1 MSRCLPDATKTLP
14 LALFLLLSSCM
25 AAGSSDDDDATGGTG
40 GTTAGT
46 GGGSAATGGSSAGT
60 GGSSAGTGGSSGTG
74 SLPADPAC
82 PTTRGWSTDTQ
93 YGLLQVERYVLRN
106 NVWNQTAAGAGAQTL
121 WVNSTRCWGAD
132 ASHTDAAP
140 KGTVKSYVDIA
151 RGWTISTPGF
161 ANPAHGLAIR
171 VSDLRRANIH
181 WKMVAPTTGRTWA
194 LWDIYFHETNNP
206 GADRAPMN
214 LMIQQRIVDSDGW
227 MQSDSN
233 PWPRVMIGGYSFREK
248 RETST
253 VSSTRNRV
261 QLYVDQSAG
270 AVLGVDSMTLDLK
283 AVIDYYVA
291 QGQIKATDYLTSIQA
306 GWEIVSGGT
315 YETKDFWTAVQDEPQ
330 PAQ

>member
-1 MSRCLPDATKTLP
+1 MHRRLPVALKSLPFAAVLMLSACMS
-14 LALFLLLSSCM
+14 
-25 AAGSSDDDDATGGTG
+25 AGGDDDDDDNGTG
-40 GTTAGT
+40 GTAGT
-46 GGGSAATGGSSAGT
+46 GGTVVAGTGGASAGT
-60 GGSSAGTGGSSGTG
+60 GGSAAGSGGSSGTAT
-74 SLPADPAC
+74 LPADPAC
-82 PTTRGWSTDTQ
+82 PATGRAWQTSEQ
-93 YGLLQVERYVLRN
+93 YGQLMLERYFIRN
-106 NVWNQTAAGAGAQTL
+106 NMWNATAPGAGTQTL
-121 WVNSTRCWGAD
+121 WINSARCWGVD
-132 ASHTDAAP
+132 STHTDAAP
-140 KGTVKSYVDIA
+140 KGTVKSYADIA
-151 RGWTISTPGF
+151 RGWAISTPGF
-161 ANPAHGLAIR
+161 ANPAHGLNIR

-233 PWPRVMIGGYSFREK
+233 PWPRVMIGGYTFRQK
-248 RETST
+248 LETTS

-261 QLYVDQSAG
+261 QLYIDQSVG
-270 AVLGVDSMTLDLK
+270 SVLGVDDMTLDLK
-283 AVIDYYVA
+283 AVIDFYVA
-291 QGQIKATDYLTSIQA
+291 QGSIKSTDYLTSIQA